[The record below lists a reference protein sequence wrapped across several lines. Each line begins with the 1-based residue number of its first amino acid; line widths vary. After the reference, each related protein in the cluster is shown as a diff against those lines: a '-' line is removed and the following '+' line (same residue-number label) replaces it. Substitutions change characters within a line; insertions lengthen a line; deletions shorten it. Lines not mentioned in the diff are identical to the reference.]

1 MVVSSILHGNRVV
14 RQATGDNSDKRQ
26 GHFLNLTSDIAP
38 KTRHETFTEY

>member
-1 MVVSSILHGNRVV
+1 MVVSSIRHGNRVV

-38 KTRHETFTEY
+38 IIRHETISEY